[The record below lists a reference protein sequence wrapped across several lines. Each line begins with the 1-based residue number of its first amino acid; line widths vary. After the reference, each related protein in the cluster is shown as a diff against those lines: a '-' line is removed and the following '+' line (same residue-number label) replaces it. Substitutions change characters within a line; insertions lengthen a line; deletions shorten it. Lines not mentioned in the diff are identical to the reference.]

1 MMMYLRY
8 TIPVIISLFCAAGY
22 SFYPE
27 EWIAYSGFALIL
39 ISSLISLNF
48 AMRQPG
54 NTLSENNSDE
64 NDAPLSKTSELIITL
79 HSDTSKELEHLK
91 DENSQVQSLL
101 HNAIEGLVASFQGL
115 QRESNQQRD
124 MVFGL
129 VDDVSNESDNH
140 HTIKDLAV
148 NAAETLKVI
157 MGNITKMSEQSMEL
171 VNSLNLIKEDYYQV
185 IKLLDEMDAISSQ
198 TNLLA
203 LNAAIEAARA
213 GEQGRGFAVVADEV
227 RSLSQRSKSFSDQI
241 REQFNNTTTTIE
253 MASTQVGK
261 MASSDMNMTMSNRS
275 HLDDLMLEI
284 ETRNEETSEQL
295 KEISHVSDLLNKH
308 VGLAIQSL
316 QFEDMI
322 TQLTDHIEKR
332 IQRLE
337 VMSKITPVFSDSLNK
352 GQIDTSITE
361 YITKNLE
368 TIISEA
374 DLDSHATHK
383 NPISQKSMDD
393 GDIEFF

>member
-1 MMMYLRY
+1 MMLVRY
-8 TIPVIISLFCAAGY
+8 SILIIISLVCAAGY
-22 SFYPE
+22 SFYPQS
-27 EWIAYSGFALIL
+27 WIAYSGFALIL
-39 ISSLISLNF
+39 VSSLITLSLALQPSSSSLPENISEEDNAHLSKTHQLISSLHTESS
-48 AMRQPG
+48 
-54 NTLSENNSDE
+54 SEFDN
-64 NDAPLSKTSELIITL
+64 
-79 HSDTSKELEHLK
+79 LK

-129 VDDVSNESDNH
+129 VEDVSNESDNH
-140 HTIKDLAV
+140 HTIKDLAI
-148 NAAETLKVI
+148 NAAQTLKVI

-185 IKLLDEMDAISSQ
+185 IKLLDEMDAISAQ

-227 RSLSQRSKSFSDQI
+227 RSLSQRSQSFSDQI

-275 HLDDLMLEI
+275 HLDDLMHEI

-295 KEISHVSDLLNKH
+295 KEISQVSDLLNKH

-332 IQRLE
+332 IKRLE
-337 VMSKITPVFSDSLNK
+337 VISKITPVFSDALK
-352 GQIDTSITE
+352 QGQVDVSITD
-361 YITKNLE
+361 YISRNIEKL
-368 TIISEA
+368 ISEA
-374 DLDSHATHK
+374 DLDTHATHK